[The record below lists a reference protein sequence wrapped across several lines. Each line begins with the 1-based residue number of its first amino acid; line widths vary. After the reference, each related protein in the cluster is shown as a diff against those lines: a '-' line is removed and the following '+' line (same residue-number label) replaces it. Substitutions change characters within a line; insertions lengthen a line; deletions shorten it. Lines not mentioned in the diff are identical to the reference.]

1 MQLDERL
8 DPLDDVTARIVAT
21 LVAEPPLTLA
31 DGGAIAAGV
40 DAELDELRTI
50 STTGRQQIA
59 AIEERERQRTGIGSL
74 KVRYNSVFGYY
85 IEITKSNL
93 ALAPADYERKQT
105 LVNAERFTTPEL
117 KEYERKILTAH
128 DRCIEIEKRIFAE
141 LRKSV
146 LESGG
151 AHPRQSGGR
160 GRGGPAGQLCASGSG
175 AALCAAAIVDEPVL
189 EAVAARHPVI
199 EQWMEETREGR
210 FIRQRSLSQC
220 LGTATR
226 VTRGP
231 SLLLMTGPN
240 MGGKSTYLRQ
250 AAMLVLMAQMGS
262 FVPAD
267 SLRFGLVDRIY
278 TRIGASDNVAR
289 GRSTFMVEMTE
300 TATIL
305 NTATNRSLILLDEMG
320 RGTATFDGLSPGLG
334 DGGVSAR
341 RNGRAHAVCHALSR
355 ADHAGREAAARAQPA
370 RGSERR
376 RRAASSFCTTL
387 NRARP
392 ARAMAL
398 KWRGWPGCPPW
409 SSSAPSTCCA
419 SMKSRSGRACRW
431 RPRADPMQLT
441 IFTPL
446 SQRIVD
452 RIEATDVNSADAA
465 AGAESAGRT
474 ATGIEGKRMKNS
486 ETANKNRRTGAAI
499 RTSTKAMTVAG
510 IMSGTSA
517 DGIDVA
523 VVRIAPGKQRT
534 KLTLLAHEGF
544 SFPAPLRRA
553 VLEAMNAAAISTAEL
568 ARLNWRLGLAYAEA
582 VDATVKRHALKLDL
596 VGCHG
601 QTLYHQPR
609 AESYAGKRF
618 SCTWQL
624 GEPGAIAAAAQVPV
638 VSNFRPADMF
648 AGGQG
653 APLVPLLDYVL
664 FAHPM
669 RGRVLQNIGGIANLT
684 AIPAGAGADAVI
696 AFDNGPGNMV
706 IDALA
711 QALFGKRFDRN
722 GAFAAR
728 GKVLAKVLTTALANP
743 YFSLKPPRTAG
754 REQFGREYAAKFLA
768 SCQRHSNQPE
778 DALATATALTAETI
792 ARSYKTF
799 VQRKMKGR
807 GVDYIVSGGGAR
819 NATLMAMLAKRLEP
833 LGCELAASE
842 QFGLP
847 VEAKEAAAFALL
859 AWQTWHH
866 LPGNVPMATGATRPA
881 ILGQVT
887 YA

>member
-1 MQLDERL
+1 
-8 DPLDDVTARIVAT
+8 
-21 LVAEPPLTLA
+21 
-31 DGGAIAAGV
+31 
-40 DAELDELRTI
+40 
-50 STTGRQQIA
+50 
-59 AIEERERQRTGIGSL
+59 
-74 KVRYNSVFGYY
+74 
-85 IEITKSNL
+85 
-93 ALAPADYERKQT
+93 
-105 LVNAERFTTPEL
+105 
-117 KEYERKILTAH
+117 
-128 DRCIEIEKRIFAE
+128 
-141 LRKSV
+141 
-146 LESGG
+146 
-151 AHPRQSGGR
+151 
-160 GRGGPAGQLCASGSG
+160 
-175 AALCAAAIVDEPVL
+175 
-189 EAVAARHPVI
+189 
-199 EQWMEETREGR
+199 
-210 FIRQRSLSQC
+210 
-220 LGTATR
+220 
-226 VTRGP
+226 
-231 SLLLMTGPN
+231 
-240 MGGKSTYLRQ
+240 
-250 AAMLVLMAQMGS
+250 
-262 FVPAD
+262 
-267 SLRFGLVDRIY
+267 
-278 TRIGASDNVAR
+278 
-289 GRSTFMVEMTE
+289 
-300 TATIL
+300 
-305 NTATNRSLILLDEMG
+305 
-320 RGTATFDGLSPGLG
+320 
-334 DGGVSAR
+334 
-341 RNGRAHAVCHALSR
+341 
-355 ADHAGREAAARAQPA
+355 
-370 RGSERR
+370 
-376 RRAASSFCTTL
+376 
-387 NRARP
+387 
-392 ARAMAL
+392 
-398 KWRGWPGCPPW
+398 
-409 SSSAPSTCCA
+409 
-419 SMKSRSGRACRW
+419 
-431 RPRADPMQLT
+431 
-441 IFTPL
+441 
-446 SQRIVD
+446 
-452 RIEATDVNSADAA
+452 
-465 AGAESAGRT
+465 
-474 ATGIEGKRMKNS
+474 MKNS
-486 ETANKNRRTGAAI
+486 GTGSRNRRTGVAI
-499 RTSTKAMTVAG
+499 RSSAKAMTVAG

-664 FAHPM
+664 FADPM

-722 GAFAAR
+722 GGCAAR
-728 GKVLAKVLTTALANP
+728 GRVLTPVLTAALANP
-743 YFSLKPPRTAG
+743 YFKLKPPRTAG

-792 ARSYKTF
+792 ARSYKSF

-819 NATLMAMLAKRLEP
+819 NATLMAMLARRLEP

-859 AWQTWHH
+859 AWQTWHR
-866 LPGNVPMATGATRPA
+866 LPGNVPMATGAARPA